1 VPTPRDT
8 DKQLHHDLTAAS
20 TKLRETGAGDLA
32 AAVDQVL
39 APGGWHAL
47 RRLENAATAAP
58 NFSIPMRTEDRDT
71 VKRLAEQAGESLT
84 AIVERRL
91 TDFIA
96 GTFDPRVARATRN
109 SGAAQATSNLNMRPN
124 PDLIAQVRA
133 RVEELNASGRSPKL
147 SAAGVARAAIE
158 EHYRL
163 GQYKP
168 AGKAK

>member
-1 VPTPRDT
+1 MPTKSDADRR
-8 DKQLHHDLTAAS
+8 LHHNLTAAS
-20 TKLRETGAGDLA
+20 AKLRETGAPDLA
-32 AAVDQVL
+32 EAVDQVL

-58 NFSIPMRTEDRDT
+58 NFSIPMRTADRDT
-71 VKRLAEQAGESLT
+71 AKRLSEKAGESLT
-84 AIVERRL
+84 AIVEKRL
-91 TDFIA
+91 TDFVA

-124 PDLIAQVRA
+124 PDLVQQVRS
-133 RVEELNASGRSPKL
+133 RVDELNASGRSPKL

-158 EHYRL
+158 EHYQL

-168 AGKAK
+168 AAKTK